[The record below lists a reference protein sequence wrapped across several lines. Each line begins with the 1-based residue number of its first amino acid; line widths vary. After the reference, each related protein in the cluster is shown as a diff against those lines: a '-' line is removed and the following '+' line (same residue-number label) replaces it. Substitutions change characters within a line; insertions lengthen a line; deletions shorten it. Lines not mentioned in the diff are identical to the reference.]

1 MPDSSYLVKTM
12 IGFKIAHINIQ
23 SLLPK
28 FDELVSLLHYISLD
42 VLCVTETWL
51 NENVTNNE
59 IEINGYSLYRKDWP
73 KCRGRGL
80 CIYVKSDTPVI
91 DTLNVNEVEL
101 LVLEIKPKHLS
112 PICICAVYRHPGE
125 RVEYISNL
133 TNVLEYVFDKYSN
146 FVLLGDLNIDLKA
159 SDDHGRI
166 RKNRSINDMCN
177 ILVLE
182 QLIGDYTRVT
192 CRSKTLIEHQCRL

>member
-1 MPDSSYLVKTM
+1 MPDGSYLVKTM

-42 VLCVTETWL
+42 VLCVTEAWL
-51 NENVTNNE
+51 NENVTNNG

-80 CIYVKSDTPVI
+80 CIYVKSDTPATVI

-112 PICICAVYRHPGE
+112 PICICA
-125 RVEYISNL
+125 SW
-133 TNVLEYVFDKYSN
+133 
-146 FVLLGDLNIDLKA
+146 
-159 SDDHGRI
+159 
-166 RKNRSINDMCN
+166 
-177 ILVLE
+177 
-182 QLIGDYTRVT
+182 
-192 CRSKTLIEHQCRL
+192 